1 MSPKKLLVT
10 AGAIAVAAG
19 AAILIPGVAAG
30 TPLTLVPASSVVAPH
45 TPPGD
50 EGNGGGEGNGADEGG
65 GNAWGHHKDDPGFP
79 GNNGRGH
86 DKDSPGDDDTG
97 GDDSDTGDGNAWGH
111 HKDDPGFPGNN
122 GRGRDKGSTDD

>member
-19 AAILIPGVAAG
+19 AAILLPGVAAG

-45 TPPGD
+45 TPGD
-50 EGNGGGEGNGADEGG
+50 EGGDDGNG

-86 DKDSPGDDDTG
+86 DKDS
-97 GDDSDTGDGNAWGH
+97 
-111 HKDDPGFPGNN
+111 
-122 GRGRDKGSTDD
+122 TDD